1 MGLVATPCPSHNVG
15 MTPSDDSS
23 ALAPDRTVAKPTL
36 KERRTIASAA
46 MRRCWLMAG
55 GMIAATGLGLAACTS
70 APPPAPAPAPS
81 PTPIPAPAPTPAPA
95 PAGWRDA
102 ALTPGDWHYI
112 ADGKASRALYGPSSS
127 EARFIIACEP
137 AMRQVKLWRPANLS
151 PGSSQAAPAMSV
163 TTTEAARTLTTQQ
176 VAGTVPQ
183 IVATLAPHDPILDAM
198 VFTRGRFM
206 VEVAGTEPLYL
217 PSWPEIARVV
227 EDCR

>member
-1 MGLVATPCPSHNVG
+1 M
-15 MTPSDDSS
+15 
-23 ALAPDRTVAKPTL
+23 
-36 KERRTIASAA
+36 KERRAIALAA
-46 MRRCWLMAG
+46 MRRCWLLAG

-70 APPPAPAPAPS
+70 APPPPPA
-81 PTPIPAPAPTPAPA
+81 PAPAPTPAPA
-95 PAGWRDA
+95 PAPTPAPVPADWRDT
-102 ALTPGDWHYI
+102 ALTPGDWHYV
-112 ADGKASRALYGPSSS
+112 ADTKASRALYGPANS
-127 EARFIIACEP
+127 EARFIVACEA
-137 AMRQVKLWRPANLS
+137 AMRRVKLWRPANPS
-151 PGSSQAAPAMSV
+151 SGSNQASPAMSV

-206 VEVAGTEPLYL
+206 VQVPRTETLYL